1 MQKDIYISTATND
14 MLVLGIE
21 STAHTLGMGIM
32 DSKGRC
38 LSNAKSSF
46 FVKKG
51 IHPRGAANHH
61 AENIHKVY
69 DECLTSAKITE
80 KEIDLIAFSQGP
92 GIIGCL
98 KIGAVFSR
106 TLSRKLDI
114 PLLGINH
121 CLAHI
126 SIGKLTTKAK
136 DPLVVYVSGGN
147 SQITG
152 LTNGKYRIF
161 GETLDIGL
169 GNMIDKYARELDLGF
184 PGGPEIDKLMKGAKH
199 YIPLPYSVK
208 GMDFTFSGIMAEA
221 LRQIKIHKKSRA
233 DITFSLA
240 ENAYSMITEV
250 AERGL
255 SHTGKKELLLT
266 GGVAASRML
275 RGKLETM
282 CKERGVKFCPV
293 PIEFAM
299 DNGAMIAW
307 QGYIEY
313 KAGRKQEI
321 KDTIVNPK
329 WRTDQVDVFWE

>member
-1 MQKDIYISTATND
+1 MII
-14 MLVLGIE
+14 LGIE
-21 STAHTLGMGIM
+21 STAHTLGMGIIN
-32 DSKGRC
+32 SKGRC
-38 LSNAKSSF
+38 LSNTKCSF

-51 IHPRGAANHH
+51 IHPREAANHH
-61 AENIHKVY
+61 ADNIHKVY
-69 DECLTSAKITE
+69 DKCLTSAKIAE
-80 KEIDLIAFSQGP
+80 KDIDLISFSQGP

-98 KIGAVFSR
+98 KTGAVFAR
-106 TLSRKLDI
+106 TLSQKLNK

-121 CLAHI
+121 CIAHI
-126 SIGKLTTKAK
+126 SIGKLTTGAK
-136 DPLVVYVSGGN
+136 DPLIVYVSGGN

-152 LTNGKYRIF
+152 LTDKRYRIF

-169 GNMIDKYARELDLGF
+169 GNMIDKYARELNLGF
-184 PGGPEIDKLMKGAKH
+184 PGGPEIDKLMKNAKN

-255 SHTGKKELLLT
+255 SHTGKNELLVT
-266 GGVAASRML
+266 GGVAASKML
-275 RGKLETM
+275 RDKLEIM
-282 CKERGVKFCPV
+282 CKERGAKFYAV

-307 QGYIEY
+307 QGYLEY
-313 KAGRKQEI
+313 KAGRKQNI
-321 KDTIVNPK
+321 KETSVDPK
-329 WRTDQVDVFWE
+329 WRTDQVEVFW